1 MTLPAYPPPAL
12 ATLHDLA
19 RCLALVERD
28 ELTPLPG
35 GGLHRTSW
43 RVLRA
48 VVSEP
53 PVPRVLAESDVPVS
67 SWLFRSLGA
76 GGLIGL
82 VDGRLRLTRTAYD
95 WLAAPAGE
103 QVAALRQIW
112 LDRPEVACAW
122 LPRPPDRRRSA
133 RFWQT
138 LTGQLVANLR
148 ALPVD
153 SGVALADLLADLA
166 VQAETVNY
174 GIARNLPRV
183 REAVARQAELLAVF
197 LLTELLPRLAI
208 LTLEGTHAERWL
220 ALTAEGAA
228 WLHQTSPGDPTARH
242 RPAAD
247 APEPEPPAEAE
258 PEPAAWE
265 ISADLRLTIPL
276 AAPPAATFDAMHLA
290 DLLTLGP
297 PAIYRVTRASL
308 ERALTHGYDLAD
320 VRFLLAHGAGRP
332 LSGPVSAQLDRWE
345 EELTVIRY
353 EPGYRLRPLTATRMP
368 GLQEREPFRAAT
380 ASGASGQW
388 AFVPQPAAAPLIRY
402 LRRSGYV
409 LSPATPGPD
418 NSLPPLL
425 PPLLHRR
432 LPLVP
437 LAVLVGLYGR
447 LRARVPGLADLDLA
461 ALEAHLLAALPPAG
475 QAAVARLVAS
485 NAALL
490 VGQLDPA
497 ATELDAAR
505 QPAGPAAT
513 ESRLQSP
520 APADIPG
527 LLNTAVAAGTSLTI
541 LYADTAGSVTQRRIQ
556 PRRLEKRWDR
566 LYVVAYCE
574 LRGDERSFRVDR
586 IVEVLGA

>member
-1 MTLPAYPPPAL
+1 MTLPAYPPPTL

-53 PVPRVLAESDVPVS
+53 PAPRILAESAAPVS

-166 VQAETVNY
+166 VQAATVNY
-174 GIARNLPRV
+174 GVARNLPRV
-183 REAVARQAELLAVF
+183 RQAAARQAELLAVF

-228 WLHQTSPGDPTARH
+228 WLHQTPPGDSTARH

-247 APEPEPPAEAE
+247 VPEPEPPADAE

-276 AAPPAATFDAMHLA
+276 AAPPAAAFDAMHLA

-320 VRFLLAHGAGRP
+320 IRFLLAHGAGRP
-332 LSGPVSAQLDRWE
+332 LSGPVSAQLARWE

-380 ASGASGQW
+380 APGASGQW
-388 AFVPQPAAAPLIRY
+388 AFVPLPAAAPLIRY
-402 LRRSGYV
+402 LRHSGYV
-409 LSPATPGPD
+409 LNPATPGPD
-418 NSLPPLL
+418 SSLPPLL

-461 ALEAHLLAALPPAG
+461 ALEAHLLAALPPEG
-475 QAAVARLVAS
+475 RAAVTRLVAS
-485 NAALL
+485 NYALI
-490 VGQLDPA
+490 G
-497 ATELDAAR
+497 R
-505 QPAGPAAT
+505 QPELAEAESEANPQPATSADEPFTLRLPGPTDITETLRAAMSAG
-513 ESRLQSP
+513 
-520 APADIPG
+520 IP
-527 LLNTAVAAGTSLTI
+527 LEI
-541 LYADTAGSVTQRRIQ
+541 LYADTAGTVTQRRIR
-556 PRRLEKRWDR
+556 PRRLEERWGR